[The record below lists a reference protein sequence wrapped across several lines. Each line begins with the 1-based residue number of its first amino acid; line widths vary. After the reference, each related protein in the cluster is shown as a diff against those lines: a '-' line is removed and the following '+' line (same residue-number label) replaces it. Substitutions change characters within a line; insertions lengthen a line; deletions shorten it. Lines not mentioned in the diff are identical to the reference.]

1 MNPSGTINSGANM
14 TKQISKWWWML
25 DTTFDERH
33 MVFFG
38 ASEGE
43 VLGKYRAYM
52 RRMELEGWK

>member
-1 MNPSGTINSGANM
+1 M